1 MVKVGVRGL
10 KDALF
15 HWGSSHATVWESYHM
30 EQLLVLFVRS
40 EVKDV
45 TADWQFSLNDK
56 GLLPGL
62 TAYIVLVKGEIQN
75 GIIYVTHI
83 LSYYGKNGSS
93 T

>member
-1 MVKVGVRGL
+1 
-10 KDALF
+10 
-15 HWGSSHATVWESYHM
+15 M

-45 TADWQFSLNDK
+45 TANWQFSLNDK
-56 GLLPGL
+56 ALLLGL

-75 GIIYVTHI
+75 GIIHVTHI